1 MDNNALMVKNVSD
14 TKIASYQAKYAD
26 VLESVGEHFDRMYG
40 NNKTWGEDVDAAVI
54 GKYCETV
61 EENLPFILESAGTS
75 TGNLGDMLKGS
86 LGLVAA
92 QYATSIIPFIGATQ
106 PAENEIAMIYYKTAV
121 ANTARGSINA
131 GDTIINPFGRVN
143 ANLDEY
149 TGTEQAV
156 QAKLAEGTN
165 FTNSSKTATIKLI
178 PEGRNSG
185 IQVGTIAISV
195 SVASGSKTLTAI
207 DKAKENASVGN
218 IYGTGIDAEAST
230 INYDTGVLTLKFT
243 ENGIAANDIVDV
255 VFLEL
260 ITAADEVPSFKYK
273 LTSEALR
280 INYWPVQTSWDSVSD
295 FLALKKFGS
304 KLSDLA
310 SKDLLSMINNLI
322 SYNAIKQLRNA
333 TIRNEADPIINGPIK
348 WSVKAAAGVSLVD
361 HRRTFEDVYEFA
373 HRRMELLTGLGGV
386 SAIIVG
392 SEGRKIYRA
401 LGMKDIERGKAGAYV
416 LGFWTGI
423 PVIYAPSQALPANE
437 ILVIYKGDDWFTTPL
452 VYAPFMPV
460 MTAEAQGRLQNV
472 FAKQMGIVHA
482 AGLKAVN
489 PGFVQRVV
497 LTDTGIAG
505 VQDS

>member
-1 MDNNALMVKNVSD
+1 
-14 TKIASYQAKYAD
+14 
-26 VLESVGEHFDRMYG
+26 
-40 NNKTWGEDVDAAVI
+40 
-54 GKYCETV
+54 
-61 EENLPFILESAGTS
+61 
-75 TGNLGDMLKGS
+75 
-86 LGLVAA
+86 
-92 QYATSIIPFIGATQ
+92 
-106 PAENEIAMIYYKTAV
+106 
-121 ANTARGSINA
+121 
-131 GDTIINPFGRVN
+131 
-143 ANLDEY
+143 
-149 TGTEQAV
+149 
-156 QAKLAEGTN
+156 
-165 FTNSSKTATIKLI
+165 
-178 PEGRNSG
+178 
-185 IQVGTIAISV
+185 
-195 SVASGSKTLTAI
+195 
-207 DKAKENASVGN
+207 
-218 IYGTGIDAEAST
+218 
-230 INYDTGVLTLKFT
+230 
-243 ENGIAANDIVDV
+243 
-255 VFLEL
+255 
-260 ITAADEVPSFKYK
+260 
-273 LTSEALR
+273 
-280 INYWPVQTSWDSVSD
+280 DSVSD

>member
-165 FTNSSKTATIKLI
+165 FTGSSKTATIKLI

-260 ITAADEVPSFKYK
+260 ITAAD
-273 LTSEALR
+273 
-280 INYWPVQTSWDSVSD
+280 
-295 FLALKKFGS
+295 
-304 KLSDLA
+304 
-310 SKDLLSMINNLI
+310 
-322 SYNAIKQLRNA
+322 
-333 TIRNEADPIINGPIK
+333 
-348 WSVKAAAGVSLVD
+348 
-361 HRRTFEDVYEFA
+361 
-373 HRRMELLTGLGGV
+373 
-386 SAIIVG
+386 
-392 SEGRKIYRA
+392 
-401 LGMKDIERGKAGAYV
+401 
-416 LGFWTGI
+416 
-423 PVIYAPSQALPANE
+423 
-437 ILVIYKGDDWFTTPL
+437 
-452 VYAPFMPV
+452 
-460 MTAEAQGRLQNV
+460 
-472 FAKQMGIVHA
+472 
-482 AGLKAVN
+482 
-489 PGFVQRVV
+489 
-497 LTDTGIAG
+497 
-505 VQDS
+505 